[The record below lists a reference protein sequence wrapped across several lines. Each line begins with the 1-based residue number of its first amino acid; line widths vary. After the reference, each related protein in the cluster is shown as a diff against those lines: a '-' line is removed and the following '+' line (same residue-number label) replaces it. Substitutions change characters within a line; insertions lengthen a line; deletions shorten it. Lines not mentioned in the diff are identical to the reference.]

1 MHCRSGAFRAR
12 RLVVALI
19 IAAFFAVPSMAAAAP
34 VPLDG
39 VTLQV
44 QLMPEAEPGTSVLIV
59 GVDLPEG
66 TPLPATVRLPLPEGA
81 EVFWA
86 GELTG
91 LGPDDDILR
100 EFTVVDVAGGQA
112 VEFTVEETLTVQY
125 DALYG
130 TMGIVD
136 GDISTTLRWLQTV
149 PTGEVSIGVR
159 IPPRSEQVR
168 LDPAAP
174 GPPVNNAAGESLY
187 TLRSVNLEPDS
198 EFTVSVTYRRAGSGT
213 GQQGPPLIPI
223 LLGLL
228 AAAVLA
234 LLFALRMQSR
244 RS

>member
-1 MHCRSGAFRAR
+1 MHRSSSAFRAR
-12 RLVVALI
+12 TWVVAS
-19 IAAFFAVPSMAAAAP
+19 IAAILFAVPSIATAAP

-39 VTLQV
+39 VTLQI

-91 LGPDDDILR
+91 LGPEDDILR
-100 EFTVVDVAGGQA
+100 EFTIVEGIGGQA

-130 TMGIVD
+130 TMGIND

-174 GPPVNNAAGESLY
+174 GPPISNSAGESLY
-187 TLRSVNLEPDS
+187 TLRPVNLEPDS
-198 EFTVSVTYRRAGSGT
+198 EFVVSVTYRRAGSSPA
-213 GQQGPPLIPI
+213 QQGSPLVPI

-234 LLFALRMQSR
+234 LMFALRMQAR
-244 RS
+244 HN